1 MPKIS
6 KNQHVN
12 CSKFRGVRWH
22 KEKEAWEAIVQEV
35 VEGEEII
42 VGYFDSERHAAMAR
56 DRKAIELYGK
66 RAKLNDYGYLPVKKP
81 RWH

>member
-1 MPKIS
+1 MPKVDKDS
-6 KNQHVN
+6 YVN

-22 KEKEAWEAIVQEV
+22 KEKEAWEAVIEEARGREV
-35 VEGEEII
+35 V

-81 RWH
+81 RWN